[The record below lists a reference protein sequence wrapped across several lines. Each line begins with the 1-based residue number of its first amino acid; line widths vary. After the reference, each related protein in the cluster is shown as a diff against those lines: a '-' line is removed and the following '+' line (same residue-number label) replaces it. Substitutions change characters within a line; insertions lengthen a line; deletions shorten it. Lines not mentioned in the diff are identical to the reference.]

1 MAKRK
6 QQKHKTLQQD
16 TFNKTI
22 NKLLFSLDEE
32 RKRENKEEVFCLP
45 WKQYLIIFIILN
57 LFFAIFDPAG
67 KNCYSPY
74 FIFIFS
80 VLSIL
85 GWEDWKII
93 QKESKRKKAKHE
105 RLRQEKISRIK
116 KNIKEEFQ
124 REQENLTKRI
134 RKWKVE
140 KRRKEMAELQ
150 RRVAVEEQR
159 RYQARVNRRQILNNV
174 DVLLQVIRQSG
185 LYH

>member
-1 MAKRK
+1 MAIRNQLKK
-6 QQKHKTLQQD
+6 KTLRQD
-16 TFNKTI
+16 TFNKAI

-32 RKRENKEEVFCLP
+32 RKRKNKEEVFCFP
-45 WKQYLIIFIILN
+45 WRRYMAIFIILN
-57 LFFAIFDPAG
+57 LFFVIFDPAG
-67 KNCYSPY
+67 KNYYLPY

-85 GWEDWKII
+85 GWEDWKIM
-93 QKESKRKKAKHE
+93 QKENKRKKAEQE

-124 REQENLTKRI
+124 REQVNLTKRI
-134 RKWKVE
+134 RQWKVE

-159 RYQARVNRRQILNNV
+159 RYQARVNRRQILNNL
-174 DVLLQVIRQSG
+174 DILLQVIRRSG

>member
-1 MAKRK
+1 MAIRNQLKK
-6 QQKHKTLQQD
+6 KTPRQD

-32 RKRENKEEVFCLP
+32 RRRENKKEVFCFP
-45 WKQYLIIFIILN
+45 WKRYLIIFIILN
-57 LFFAIFDPAG
+57 LFFVIFDPAS

-85 GWEDWKII
+85 GWEDWKIM
-93 QKESKRKKAKHE
+93 QKENKRKKAEQE

-124 REQENLTKRI
+124 REQVNLTKRI
-134 RKWKVE
+134 RQWKVE

-159 RYQARVNRRQILNNV
+159 RYQARVNRRQILNNL
-174 DVLLQVIRQSG
+174 DILLQVIRHSG

>member
-6 QQKHKTLQQD
+6 QQKHKTLRQD
-16 TFNKTI
+16 AFNKTI

-32 RKRENKEEVFCLP
+32 RKRENKEEVFYFP
-45 WKQYLIIFIILN
+45 WKRYMTIFIILN
-57 LFFAIFDPAG
+57 LFFVIFDPAG
-67 KNCYSPY
+67 KNYYSPY

-93 QKESKRKKAKHE
+93 QKESKRKQAKQE
-105 RLRQEKISRIK
+105 RLRREKISQIM

-124 REQENLTKRI
+124 REQENLRKRI

-140 KRRKEMAELQ
+140 KRRKEIAELQ

-159 RYQARVNRRQILNNV
+159 RYQARVNRRQILNNL
-174 DVLLQVIRQSG
+174 DILLQVIRRSG